1 MVCVI
6 DLGSFSFARFNVTFE
21 DAVKNERS
29 APPSALYI
37 ITGSMVLSIWKYRMF
52 VSCDSGA
59 VLRASPSAGR
69 VSFSHSVADSGRF
82 VICTLVFALCARL

>member
-1 MVCVI
+1 MVIVCVI

-37 ITGSMVLSIWKYRMF
+37 ITGSMVLSIGNIECSF
-52 VSCDSGA
+52 
-59 VLRASPSAGR
+59 RATAGR
-69 VSFSHSVADSGRF
+69 FFELHLRRGAYRFLIRFQTRDVS
-82 VICTLVFALCARL
+82 